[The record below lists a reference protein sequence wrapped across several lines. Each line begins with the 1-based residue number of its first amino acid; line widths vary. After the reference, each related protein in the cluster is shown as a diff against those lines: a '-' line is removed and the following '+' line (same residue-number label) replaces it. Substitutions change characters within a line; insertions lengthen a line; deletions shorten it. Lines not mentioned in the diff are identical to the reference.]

1 MLRGSSRREVDEFIA
16 ARSPGLLR
24 TAYLLTGERDA
35 AELLLQSAL
44 AEVWETWHRSELGP
58 ELTARRA
65 LVRANRTWRQPRR
78 PRRSTSVGE
87 LDSTETATWARLDRL
102 SRRQR
107 AALVLRVGD
116 GLSDT
121 DLASA
126 LECSEGAAGALAR
139 RAVERVGL
147 EDPHAALESRGEA
160 LDDVPGRTLAQH
172 LGDVEHRVEVRR
184 AWRRTEALASRVV
197 ATAAAIAVVAVL
209 PSATPTRP
217 VRTPQPRPTQAPPLL
232 VGRQLSPVLRVNDV
246 DYEYFT
252 SQESLPGRT
261 SLRVKVA
268 TELQPQ
274 AVAWVSPGYVKGHIV
289 ATLDGD
295 RVKSGLPGRLE
306 SGLLLTARRSHV
318 LVIRATR
325 PTASL
330 RLGVAIYEW
339 PKG

>member
-1 MLRGSSRREVDEFIA
+1 MLRGSSRRDVDEFIA

-44 AEVWETWHRSELGP
+44 AEVCETWHRSELGP

-65 LVRANRTWRQPRR
+65 LVRANRAWRQARRRR
-78 PRRSTSVGE
+78 PHPSPSV
-87 LDSTETATWARLDRL
+87 DSAEVAWARLDRL

-107 AALVLRVGD
+107 AALVLRVAD

-126 LECSEGAAGALAR
+126 LECSEGAADALAR

-160 LDDVPGRTLAQH
+160 LDDVPGRTLAQQI
-172 LGDVEHRVEVRR
+172 GDVEHRVEVRR
-184 AWRRTEALASRVV
+184 AWRRTEALVSLVV
-197 ATAAAIAVVAVL
+197 ATAVAIAVIAVL
-209 PSATPTRP
+209 PTATPTRP

-252 SQESLPGRT
+252 SQESLPGRQ

-274 AVAWVSPGYVKGHIV
+274 AVAWVSPGFAQGHIV

-325 PTASL
+325 PTASM

-339 PKG
+339 PKD

>member
-65 LVRANRTWRQPRR
+65 LVRANRAWRQRR
-78 PRRSTSVGE
+78 RSRRSTSG
-87 LDSTETATWARLDRL
+87 DSAEATWARLDRL

-107 AALVLRVGD
+107 AALVLRVAD
-116 GLSDT
+116 GLADT

-126 LECSEGAAGALAR
+126 LECSEGAAVALAR

-147 EDPHAALESRGEA
+147 DDPHAALESRGEA
-160 LDDVPGRTLAQH
+160 LDHGAGRTLAQQI
-172 LGDVEHRVEVRR
+172 GDVEHRVEVRR
-184 AWRRTEALASRVV
+184 AWRRTEALVSLVV
-197 ATAAAIAVVAVL
+197 ATAVAIAVVAVL
-209 PSATPTRP
+209 PTATPTRP
-217 VRTPQPRPTQAPPLL
+217 VRTPQPRPSQAPPLL

-252 SQESLPGRT
+252 SQQSLPGRQ

-274 AVAWVSPGYVKGHIV
+274 AVAWVSPGFAQGHIV
-289 ATLDGD
+289 ATLDGE
-295 RVKSGLPGRLE
+295 RVKSGRPGRLE
-306 SGLLLTARRSHV
+306 TGLLLTARRSHV

-325 PTASL
+325 PTASM

>member
-24 TAYLLTGERDA
+24 TAYLLTGTRDA

-65 LVRANRTWRQPRR
+65 LVRANRAWRQPRR
-78 PRRSTSVGE
+78 PGGRGRSTSV
-87 LDSTETATWARLDRL
+87 DSAAATWARLDRL

-107 AALVLRVGD
+107 AALVMRVAD

-126 LECSEGAAGALAR
+126 LECSERAADALAR
-139 RAVERVGL
+139 RAVERIGL
-147 EDPHAALESRGEA
+147 EDPHAALDSRCEA
-160 LDDVPGRTLAQH
+160 LDDEPGRTLAQQI
-172 LGDVEHRVEVRR
+172 GDVEHRVEVRR
-184 AWRRTEALASRVV
+184 AWRRTEALLSLVV
-197 ATAAAIAVVAVL
+197 ATAVAIAVIAVL
-209 PSATPTRP
+209 PTATPTRP
-217 VRTPQPRPTQAPPLL
+217 ARTPQPRPSQAPPLL

-252 SQESLPGRT
+252 SQQSLPGRQ

-274 AVAWVSPGYVKGHIV
+274 AVAWVSPGFARGRIV

-306 SGLLLTARRSHV
+306 TGLLLTARRSHV

-325 PTASL
+325 PTASM
-330 RLGVAIYEW
+330 RLGIAIYEW
-339 PKG
+339 PND